1 MDIFENILKPMSYGI
16 VILLCIAGFLL
27 FFHIND
33 FSQEIQYYENGIKV
47 EAIEYHNEIYL
58 KKGN

>member
-1 MDIFENILKPMSYGI
+1 MVTDFLKVFII
-16 VILLCIAGFLL
+16 VTTIMVLFLAL
-27 FFHIND
+27 VYAMVNEKQYPQQIN
-33 FSQEIQYYENGIKV
+33 YYENGIKV